1 VIWLVVAVGLAMATF
16 GATAGA
22 ALVTVSRSEL
32 TRAVARRLRGG
43 TPSLAW
49 LNQVDYYLTAAS
61 ATTSLGVLLVGAV
74 IPAILASAGAGT
86 PRLVVVLALLAV
98 PVVLV
103 TAYLVPR
110 WLTQPRA
117 ESVAERVTPLLRPWS
132 RVLGLLLPARTAT
145 RPTDFRAIWREGA
158 AVGLRADDEM
168 AMVGGVMAFTVRP
181 VREVMTPRT
190 EIVAIEEHAPL
201 ADIRMVFA
209 QSGYSRLPV
218 FRGTLDEIVG
228 MVHAFD
234 LFKLKPGDPL
244 PVRPVAV
251 TPGSRTCGDLLLD
264 MQRERRHLAVVLDE
278 FGGTL
283 GIATLEDLLEEL
295 VGEIFDEH
303 DDGVRAPTTSGS
315 PLIETDGNLSPE
327 AVEEAFGVSL
337 PSGRSSTVG
346 GLLVEWAG
354 RIPSSGE
361 RFTLHGLEFD
371 VLQASPTRV
380 ERLLIRSGSVP
391 AVPLQPGAP

>member
-1 VIWLVVAVGLAMATF
+1 VIWIVVAVGLAVAAF

-22 ALVTVSRSEL
+22 ALVTVSRAEL
-32 TRAVARRLRGG
+32 TRAVGRRLRGA

-49 LNQVDYYLTAAS
+49 LNQIDFYLTAAS

-74 IPAILASAGAGT
+74 IPAILASAGAGA
-86 PRLVVVLALLAV
+86 PRLVVILALLAV

-110 WLTQPRA
+110 WLTRHRA

-158 AVGLRADDEM
+158 AVGLRPDDEM
-168 AMVGGVMAFTVRP
+168 AMVGGVMAFSVRP

-190 EIVAIEEHAPL
+190 EIVAIDEHAPL
-201 ADIRMVFA
+201 EDIRLVFA

-218 FRGTLDEIVG
+218 FRGTLDEIIG

-234 LFKLKPGDPL
+234 LFKLQPGDPL

-251 TPGSRTCGDLLLD
+251 TPGSRSCGDLLLD

-278 FGGTL
+278 FGGSL

-303 DDGVRAPTTSGS
+303 DDGVEAAITSGS
-315 PLIETDGNLSPE
+315 PLIETDGNLSLD
-327 AVEEAFGVSL
+327 AVEEAFSVSL
-337 PSGRSSTVG
+337 PAGRSTTVA
-346 GLLVEWAG
+346 GLLAEWAG
-354 RIPSSGE
+354 RIPNSGE
-361 RFTLHGLEFD
+361 RFTLRGLEFD
-371 VLQASPTRV
+371 VLEASPTRV
-380 ERLLIRSGSVP
+380 ERLLIRSASAP
-391 AVPLQPGAP
+391 AVPLHPGTQ